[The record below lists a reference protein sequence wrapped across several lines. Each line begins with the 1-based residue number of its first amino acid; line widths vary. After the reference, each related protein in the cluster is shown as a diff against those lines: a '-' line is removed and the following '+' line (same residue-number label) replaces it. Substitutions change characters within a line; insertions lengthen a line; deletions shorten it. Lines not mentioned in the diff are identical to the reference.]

1 MPPRRHILTAL
12 AALPL
17 TAAAPPTE
25 APAPAKGITD
35 LVLSCDAALGPAVRR
50 AARLF
55 RARAGV
61 QVRVFPTGPGLLV
74 PQLARAV
81 QNDLLMTRRSIMETA
96 SAAGLLAGPARGA
109 WRNPLVLAARRGAGP
124 GALTGRL
131 AVADP
136 TPLSDMD
143 GPGIAARLGL
153 APATLIGVID
163 TGTVRALLERG
174 EAEAGLLH
182 ASDVAGHADLD
193 IVEIVPEATAPALTY
208 MIAVTILARRP
219 RPEAFVDFLISS
231 EGSAV
236 LTTSGLE
243 RVA

>member
-1 MPPRRHILTAL
+1 MILRRRILTAL

-35 LVLSCDAALGPAVRR
+35 LVLSCDLALGPAVVQA
-50 AARLF
+50 AARF
-55 RARAGV
+55 RAQVGV

-81 QNDLLMTRRSIMETA
+81 QNDLLLTQVPIMDA
-96 SAAGLLAGPARGA
+96 AAAAGLLAGPPSGA

-124 GALTGRL
+124 GALAGRI
-131 AVADP
+131 AVADA
-136 TPLSDMD
+136 TPMSDMD
-143 GPGIAARLGL
+143 GPAILAKLGL
-153 APATLIGVID
+153 APRKVLGVID
-163 TGTVRALLERG
+163 TATVVALLGRG

-182 ASDVAGHADLD
+182 MSDVAGRADL
-193 IVEIVPEATAPALTY
+193 EIVGPVPESVAPALTY
-208 MIAVTILARRP
+208 AIAVSILARRP
-219 RPEAFVDFLISS
+219 DPQTFVAFLLSPEGTAALK
-231 EGSAV
+231 A
-236 LTTSGLE
+236 SGLE